1 LWEVRSSTKPWQSA
15 FDSPRG
21 DDQVARLYNLL
32 SARFD
37 HFELE
42 QGRRWEAQEKAQE
55 RLDSLLRDLE
65 RLHGSGGGLSGAGA
79 DTQEFN
85 FTCQPA
91 DSHDADLQVTSN
103 GNGAKVK
110 AELAEEKDDN
120 EFTQDLDV
128 NDNIRHL
135 SSRNVAGTHGLEHY
149 AHKDLL
155 RKMPDWLANSKAI
168 QRLIYLREW
177 YVEHDEPEGHRCV
190 DKFVNGQLF
199 HAIISFVILTNLIF
213 IIVSTDDSLQQA
225 LLPQKDQ
232 DARTVT
238 VLEGI
243 SLTYTGIY
251 LLELILKL
259 VSKGSFFFS
268 GREAVW
274 NIFDSFL
281 VLMSIVEGVTT
292 DGASVAW
299 MRSLRIIKASRGLR
313 ALRVLKFAS
322 ELRMIMRC
330 VAGSVLA
337 LFWSGVMIAFVV
349 FLFGVFFTQEVTGT
363 LLALHEEDGDFVMSD
378 AHKER
383 MLHRF
388 GTSSVQAAMLTLFSN
403 VTGGQE
409 WMSTF
414 VVLAAT
420 FRGRLAA
427 GTFLLY
433 FFIFF
438 FSVFNIITAAFIEK
452 ALKLGQPETEE
463 LATMKRY
470 NDLEDEHELRKLLE
484 KRADLNHDMSISRR
498 EFMDFFGHPECV
510 RFLQVRGIDIKD
522 AQHLFS
528 MVASTTAKEAEV
540 EIGQLVS
547 CLNRIKGYATSI
559 DVHILRFEVRAL
571 LKLAVRNQHS
581 IVEMREVVAE
591 ATALAKHN
599 AVTLGIPN
607 PMPRQAK
614 PPLAPGTVMSS
625 SQSTSKDPV

>member
-1 LWEVRSSTKPWQSA
+1 
-15 FDSPRG
+15 
-21 DDQVARLYNLL
+21 
-32 SARFD
+32 
-37 HFELE
+37 
-42 QGRRWEAQEKAQE
+42 
-55 RLDSLLRDLE
+55 
-65 RLHGSGGGLSGAGA
+65 
-79 DTQEFN
+79 
-85 FTCQPA
+85 
-91 DSHDADLQVTSN
+91 
-103 GNGAKVK
+103 
-110 AELAEEKDDN
+110 
-120 EFTQDLDV
+120 
-128 NDNIRHL
+128 
-135 SSRNVAGTHGLEHY
+135 
-149 AHKDLL
+149 
-155 RKMPDWLANSKAI
+155 
-168 QRLIYLREW
+168 
-177 YVEHDEPEGHRCV
+177 
-190 DKFVNGQLF
+190 
-199 HAIISFVILTNLIF
+199 
-213 IIVSTDDSLQQA
+213 
-225 LLPQKDQ
+225 
-232 DARTVT
+232 
-238 VLEGI
+238 
-243 SLTYTGIY
+243 
-251 LLELILKL
+251 
-259 VSKGSFFFS
+259 
-268 GREAVW
+268 
-274 NIFDSFL
+274 
-281 VLMSIVEGVTT
+281 
-292 DGASVAW
+292 
-299 MRSLRIIKASRGLR
+299 
-313 ALRVLKFAS
+313 
-322 ELRMIMRC
+322 
-330 VAGSVLA
+330 
-337 LFWSGVMIAFVV
+337 VV

-528 MVASTTAKEAEV
+528 AVASTTAKEAEV

-559 DVHILRFEVRAL
+559 DVQILRFEVRAL

-625 SQSTSKDPV
+625 SQSTSKDPI